1 MPRKMSFFLTK
12 KQFVDRTK
20 TVTRRIGWKH
30 LKPGDVVM
38 GAEKCMGL
46 KKGEKV
52 VDLGLIRILGNRR
65 EPLNAITLD
74 DVKMEGFP
82 EMSTSQFI
90 AFFLRESGRKK
101 KFTAFFPLARKNSR
115 CQTFLQGETAAQLR
129 QPLPASI
136 STCRR

>member
-90 AFFLRESGRKK
+90 AFFLRESGGWG
-101 KFTAFFPLARKNSR
+101 PMVEVSR
-115 CQTFLQGETAAQLR
+115 IEFEYLDEQPKGEMQ
-129 QPLPASI
+129 
-136 STCRR
+136 